1 MMKRLNNNKL
11 YLLLTLVLVAFI
23 YLYTGLIAQTSSDR
37 ISMENYNDLPNSR
50 RLVTKLNIKHIE
62 ENKVEVS
69 WVGIYHPNLM
79 YYVYRSEEPI
89 LSKTVLT
96 NAKVVAS
103 TKATNASTTYTV
115 YDNLPKYDKYYYA
128 VISYIDNIN
137 FYTATE
143 NMDLMQFEYYDPFK
157 DDMTDLMDM
166 TNEMNNFLTNDI
178 LTNEIVTND
187 IITNDFDTN
196 NTYFTNDMIT
206 NIVNSN
212 DFLSY
217 YPNTNLFDTNYSIL
231 PPTNYVDL
239 YYTTNKIDSNR
250 GIVFTT
256 NYYNYTNYYTN
267 NYTNYYNTTKIYII
281 NPTNDNLSTNEINT
295 NDLSTN
301 DFTNQS
307 RMVENVTNELK
318 VTSFTNDKNENI
330 VNVEI
335 KKDNTKKTTTTEYQR
350 YSSEYQRALT
360 QFSANNYAG
369 AISILEPIS
378 RKKVDSALYY
388 DINLLLGK
396 SYKNAGRKKNALDT
410 LKRIKSIN
418 PNEVNFWIN
427 QVLSDL

>member
-1 MMKRLNNNKL
+1 MKRLKNNKL
-11 YLLLTLVLVAFI
+11 YLLLTLVLVAFA
-23 YLYTGLIAQTSSDR
+23 YLYTSLIAQTSSDR

-79 YYVYRSEEPI
+79 YYVYRSEDPI

-96 NAKVVAS
+96 NAKVVGS
-103 TKATNASTTYTV
+103 TKATNASTTYTI

-143 NMDLMQFEYYDPFK
+143 NMDLMQFEYYDPFNK
-157 DDMTDLMDM
+157 DM
-166 TNEMNNFLTNDI
+166 TNFEMITNDI
-178 LTNEIVTND
+178 LTNDITTND
-187 IITNDFDTN
+187 LDTN
-196 NTYFTNDMIT
+196 SMYFTNDMIT

-239 YYTTNKIDSNR
+239 YYTTNRIDSNR

-267 NYTNYYNTTKIYII
+267 NYTNYYNSTKIYII

-295 NDLSTN
+295 NDLNTN

-307 RMVENVTNELK
+307 RMVENITNELK

-335 KKDNTKKTTTTEYQR
+335 KKDNTKKTPSEYQR
-350 YSSEYQRALT
+350 YSSEYQRALA
-360 QFSANNYAG
+360 QFKANNYTG
-369 AISILEPIS
+369 AITILEPIS

-410 LKRIKSIN
+410 LKRIRSIN

>member
-11 YLLLTLVLVAFI
+11 YLLLTLVLVSFI
-23 YLYTGLIAQTSSDR
+23 YLYTSLIAQTSSDR

-89 LSKTVLT
+89 LSKVVLT

-103 TKATNASTTYTV
+103 TKATNASATYTI

-143 NMDLMQFEYYDPFK
+143 NMDLMQFEYYDQFK
-157 DDMTDLMDM
+157 NNITNFNNEIN
-166 TNEMNNFLTNDI
+166 TNEIITNNILTND
-178 LTNEIVTND
+178 L
-187 IITNDFDTN
+187 DTN
-196 NTYFTNDMIT
+196 STYFTNDMLT

-239 YYTTNKIDSNR
+239 YYTTNRIDSNR

-281 NPTNDNLSTNEINT
+281 NPTNDGNLSTNKIST
-295 NDLSTN
+295 NDFNTN

-307 RMVENVTNELK
+307 RMIENVTNELK
-318 VTSFTNDKNENI
+318 VTTFTNDKNENI

-335 KKDNTKKTTTTEYQR
+335 KKDNTSKKTPSEYQR

-360 QFSANNYAG
+360 QFKANNYTG
-369 AISILEPIS
+369 AIAILEPIS
-378 RKKVDSALYY
+378 RKRVDSALYY

-410 LKRIKSIN
+410 LKKIKSIN

>member
-1 MMKRLNNNKL
+1 MKRLKNNKL
-11 YLLLTLVLVAFI
+11 YLLLTLVLVAFA
-23 YLYTGLIAQTSSDR
+23 YLYTSLIAQTSSDR
-37 ISMENYNDLPNSR
+37 ISIENYNDLPNSR

-79 YYVYRSEEPI
+79 YYVYRSEDPI

-103 TKATNASTTYTV
+103 TKATNASTTYTI

-157 DDMTDLMDM
+157 NDM
-166 TNEMNNFLTNDI
+166 TNINNEIN
-178 LTNEIVTND
+178 TNEIITNNIITND
-187 IITNDFDTN
+187 IITNDLNTN
-196 NTYFTNDMIT
+196 NTYFTNDMLT
-206 NIVNSN
+206 NIVSSN

-217 YPNTNLFDTNYSIL
+217 YPNTNLFDTNYTIL

-239 YYTTNKIDSNR
+239 YYTTNRIDSNR
-250 GIVFTT
+250 GIVFST
-256 NYYNYTNYYTN
+256 NYYNYTNYYNLTN

-281 NPTNDNLSTNEINT
+281 NPTNDSLTNEINT
-295 NDLSTN
+295 NDFVTN

-335 KKDNTKKTTTTEYQR
+335 KKDNTKKTPTEYQR
-350 YSSEYQRALT
+350 YSSEYQRALA
-360 QFSANNYAG
+360 QFKANNYTG
-369 AISILEPIS
+369 AIAILEPIS

-396 SYKNAGRKKNALDT
+396 SYKSAGRKKNALDT
-410 LKRIKSIN
+410 LKKIKSIN

>member
-1 MMKRLNNNKL
+1 MKRLKNNKL
-11 YLLLTLVLVAFI
+11 YLLLTLVLVAFA
-23 YLYTGLIAQTSSDR
+23 YLYTSLIAQTSSDR
-37 ISMENYNDLPNSR
+37 ISIENYNDLPNSR

-79 YYVYRSEEPI
+79 YYVYRSEDPI

-103 TKATNASTTYTV
+103 TKATNASTTYTI

-157 DDMTDLMDM
+157 NDM
-166 TNEMNNFLTNDI
+166 TNINNEIN
-178 LTNEIVTND
+178 TNEIITNNIITND
-187 IITNDFDTN
+187 IITNDLNTN
-196 NTYFTNDMIT
+196 NTYFTNDMLT
-206 NIVNSN
+206 NIVSSN

-217 YPNTNLFDTNYSIL
+217 YPNTNLFDTNYTIL

-239 YYTTNKIDSNR
+239 YYTTNRIDSNR
-250 GIVFTT
+250 GIVFST
-256 NYYNYTNYYTN
+256 NYYNYTNYYNLTN

-281 NPTNDNLSTNEINT
+281 NPTNDSLTNEINT
-295 NDLSTN
+295 NDFVTN

-335 KKDNTKKTTTTEYQR
+335 KKDNTAKKTPTEYQR

-360 QFSANNYAG
+360 QFKANNYTG
-369 AISILEPIS
+369 AIAILEPIS
-378 RKKVDSALYY
+378 RKRVDSALYY

-396 SYKNAGRKKNALDT
+396 SYKSAGRKKNALDT
-410 LKRIKSIN
+410 LKKIKSIN

>member
-1 MMKRLNNNKL
+1 MKRLKNNKL
-11 YLLLTLVLVAFI
+11 YLLLTLVLVAFA
-23 YLYTGLIAQTSSDR
+23 YLYTSLIAQTSSDR

-79 YYVYRSEEPI
+79 YYVYRSEDPI

-103 TKATNASTTYTV
+103 TKATNASTTYTI

-157 DDMTDLMDM
+157 NDM
-166 TNEMNNFLTNDI
+166 TNINNEIN
-178 LTNEIVTND
+178 TNEIITNNIITND
-187 IITNDFDTN
+187 IITNDLNTN
-196 NTYFTNDMIT
+196 NTYFTNDMLT

-239 YYTTNKIDSNR
+239 YYTTNRIDSNR
-250 GIVFTT
+250 GIVFST
-256 NYYNYTNYYTN
+256 NYYNYTNYYNLTN

-281 NPTNDNLSTNEINT
+281 NPTNDSLTNEINT
-295 NDLSTN
+295 NDFVTN

-335 KKDNTKKTTTTEYQR
+335 KKDNTKKTPTEYQR
-350 YSSEYQRALT
+350 YSSEYQRALS
-360 QFSANNYAG
+360 QFKANNYAG
-369 AISILEPIS
+369 AIKILEPIS

-396 SYKNAGRKKNALDT
+396 SYKSAGRKKNALDT
-410 LKRIKSIN
+410 LKKIKSIN

>member
-1 MMKRLNNNKL
+1 MKRLKNNKL
-11 YLLLTLVLVAFI
+11 YLLLTLVLVAFA
-23 YLYTGLIAQTSSDR
+23 YLYTSLIAQTSSDR

-79 YYVYRSEEPI
+79 YYVYRSEDPI

-96 NAKVVAS
+96 NAKVVGS
-103 TKATNASTTYTV
+103 TKATNASTTYTI

-143 NMDLMQFEYYDPFK
+143 NMDLMQFEYYDPFNK
-157 DDMTDLMDM
+157 DM
-166 TNEMNNFLTNDI
+166 TNFEMITNDI
-178 LTNEIVTND
+178 LTNDITTND
-187 IITNDFDTN
+187 LDTN
-196 NTYFTNDMIT
+196 SMYFTNDMIT

-239 YYTTNKIDSNR
+239 YYTTNRIDSNR

-267 NYTNYYNTTKIYII
+267 NYTNYYNSTKIYII

-295 NDLSTN
+295 NDLNTN

-307 RMVENVTNELK
+307 RMVENITNELK

-335 KKDNTKKTTTTEYQR
+335 KKDNTKKTPSEYQR
-350 YSSEYQRALT
+350 YSSEYQRALA
-360 QFSANNYAG
+360 QFKANNYTG
-369 AISILEPIS
+369 AITILEPIS

-410 LKRIKSIN
+410 LKKIRSIN

>member
-1 MMKRLNNNKL
+1 MKRLKNNKL
-11 YLLLTLVLVAFI
+11 YLLLTLVLVAFA
-23 YLYTGLIAQTSSDR
+23 YLYTSLIAQTSSDR
-37 ISMENYNDLPNSR
+37 ISIENYNDLPNSR

-79 YYVYRSEEPI
+79 YYVYRSEDPI

-103 TKATNASTTYTV
+103 TKATNASTTYTI

-157 DDMTDLMDM
+157 NDM
-166 TNEMNNFLTNDI
+166 TNINNEIN
-178 LTNEIVTND
+178 TNEIITNNIITND
-187 IITNDFDTN
+187 IITNDLNTN
-196 NTYFTNDMIT
+196 NTYFTNDMLT
-206 NIVNSN
+206 NIVSSN

-217 YPNTNLFDTNYSIL
+217 YPNTNLFDTNYTIL

-239 YYTTNKIDSNR
+239 YYTTNRIDSNR
-250 GIVFTT
+250 GIVFST
-256 NYYNYTNYYTN
+256 NYYNYTNYYNLTN

-281 NPTNDNLSTNEINT
+281 NPTNDSLTNEINT
-295 NDLSTN
+295 NDFVTN

-335 KKDNTKKTTTTEYQR
+335 KKDNTKKTPTEYQR
-350 YSSEYQRALT
+350 YSSEYQRALA
-360 QFSANNYAG
+360 QFKANNYVG
-369 AISILEPIS
+369 AIKILEPIS

-396 SYKNAGRKKNALDT
+396 SYKSAGRKKNALDT
-410 LKRIKSIN
+410 LKKIKSIN

>member
-1 MMKRLNNNKL
+1 MKRLKNNKL
-11 YLLLTLVLVAFI
+11 YLLLTLVLVAFA
-23 YLYTGLIAQTSSDR
+23 YLYTSLIAQTSSDR

-96 NAKVVAS
+96 NAKVVGS
-103 TKATNASTTYTV
+103 TKATNASTTYTI

-143 NMDLMQFEYYDPFK
+143 NMDLMQFEYYDPFNK
-157 DDMTDLMDM
+157 DM
-166 TNEMNNFLTNDI
+166 TNFEMITNDI
-178 LTNEIVTND
+178 LTNDITTND
-187 IITNDFDTN
+187 LDTN
-196 NTYFTNDMIT
+196 SMYFTNDMIT

-239 YYTTNKIDSNR
+239 YYTTNRIDSNR

-281 NPTNDNLSTNEINT
+281 NSTNDSVTNEIDT
-295 NDLSTN
+295 NDLKINTN

-307 RMVENVTNELK
+307 RMFENITNELN

-335 KKDNTKKTTTTEYQR
+335 KKDNTKKTPSEYQR
-350 YSSEYQRALT
+350 YSSEYQRALA
-360 QFSANNYAG
+360 QFKANNYTG
-369 AISILEPIS
+369 AITTLEPIS

-410 LKRIKSIN
+410 LKKIRSIN

>member
-1 MMKRLNNNKL
+1 MKRLKNNKL
-11 YLLLTLVLVAFI
+11 YLLLTLVLVAFA
-23 YLYTGLIAQTSSDR
+23 YLYTSLIAQTSSDR
-37 ISMENYNDLPNSR
+37 ISIENYNDLPNSR

-79 YYVYRSEEPI
+79 YYVYRSEDPI

-103 TKATNASTTYTV
+103 TKATNASTTYTI

-157 DDMTDLMDM
+157 NDM
-166 TNEMNNFLTNDI
+166 TNIN
-178 LTNEIVTND
+178 NEIITNNIITND
-187 IITNDFDTN
+187 IITNDLNTN
-196 NTYFTNDMIT
+196 NTYFTNDMLT
-206 NIVNSN
+206 NIVSSN

-217 YPNTNLFDTNYSIL
+217 YPNTNLFDTNYIIL

-239 YYTTNKIDSNR
+239 YYTTNRIDSNR
-250 GIVFTT
+250 GIVFST
-256 NYYNYTNYYTN
+256 NYYNYTNYYNLTN

-281 NPTNDNLSTNEINT
+281 NPTNDSLTNEINT
-295 NDLSTN
+295 NDFVTN

-307 RMVENVTNELK
+307 RMVENITNELN

-335 KKDNTKKTTTTEYQR
+335 KKDNTKKTPSEYQR
-350 YSSEYQRALT
+350 YSSEYQRALA
-360 QFSANNYAG
+360 QFKANNYTG
-369 AISILEPIS
+369 AITTLEPIS

-396 SYKNAGRKKNALDT
+396 SYKSAGRKKNALDT
-410 LKRIKSIN
+410 LKKIKSIN

>member
-1 MMKRLNNNKL
+1 MKRLKNNKL
-11 YLLLTLVLVAFI
+11 YLLLTLVLVAFA
-23 YLYTGLIAQTSSDR
+23 YLYTSLIAQTSSDR
-37 ISMENYNDLPNSR
+37 ISIENYNDLPNSR

-79 YYVYRSEEPI
+79 YYVYRSEDPI

-103 TKATNASTTYTV
+103 TKATNASTTYTI

-157 DDMTDLMDM
+157 NDM
-166 TNEMNNFLTNDI
+166 TNINNEIN
-178 LTNEIVTND
+178 TNEIITNNIITND
-187 IITNDFDTN
+187 IITNDLNTN
-196 NTYFTNDMIT
+196 NTYFTNDMLT
-206 NIVNSN
+206 NIVSSN

-217 YPNTNLFDTNYSIL
+217 YPNTNLFDTNYTIL

-239 YYTTNKIDSNR
+239 YYTTNRIDSNR
-250 GIVFTT
+250 GIVFST
-256 NYYNYTNYYTN
+256 NYYNYTNYYNLTN

-281 NPTNDNLSTNEINT
+281 NPTNDSLTNEINT
-295 NDLSTN
+295 NDFVTN

-307 RMVENVTNELK
+307 RMVENVTNELN

-335 KKDNTKKTTTTEYQR
+335 KKDNTKKTPTEYQR
-350 YSSEYQRALT
+350 YSSEYQRALA
-360 QFSANNYAG
+360 QFKANNYSG
-369 AISILEPIS
+369 AIATLEPIS

-410 LKRIKSIN
+410 LKKIKSIN

>member
-1 MMKRLNNNKL
+1 MKRLKNNKL
-11 YLLLTLVLVAFI
+11 YLLLTLVLVAFA
-23 YLYTGLIAQTSSDR
+23 YLYTSLIAQTSSDR
-37 ISMENYNDLPNSR
+37 ISIENYNDLPNSR

-79 YYVYRSEEPI
+79 YYVYRSEDPI

-103 TKATNASTTYTV
+103 TKATNASTTYTI

-157 DDMTDLMDM
+157 NDM
-166 TNEMNNFLTNDI
+166 TNINNEIN
-178 LTNEIVTND
+178 TNEIITNNIITND
-187 IITNDFDTN
+187 IITNDLNTN
-196 NTYFTNDMIT
+196 NTYFTNDMLT
-206 NIVNSN
+206 NIVSSN

-217 YPNTNLFDTNYSIL
+217 YPNTNLFDTNYTIL
-231 PPTNYVDL
+231 PPTNYVDS
-239 YYTTNKIDSNR
+239 YYTTNRIDSNR
-250 GIVFTT
+250 GIVFST
-256 NYYNYTNYYTN
+256 NYYNYTNYYNLTN

-281 NPTNDNLSTNEINT
+281 NPTNDSLTNEINT
-295 NDLSTN
+295 NDFVTN

-335 KKDNTKKTTTTEYQR
+335 KKDNTKKTPTEYQR
-350 YSSEYQRALT
+350 YSSEYQRALA
-360 QFSANNYAG
+360 QFKANNYAG
-369 AISILEPIS
+369 AIKILEPIS

-396 SYKNAGRKKNALDT
+396 SYKSAGRKKNALDT
-410 LKRIKSIN
+410 LKKIKSIN

>member
-1 MMKRLNNNKL
+1 MKRLKNNKL
-11 YLLLTLVLVAFI
+11 YLLLTLVLVAFA
-23 YLYTGLIAQTSSDR
+23 YLYTSLIAQTSSDR
-37 ISMENYNDLPNSR
+37 ISIENYNDLPNSR

-79 YYVYRSEEPI
+79 YYVYRSEDPI

-103 TKATNASTTYTV
+103 TKATNASTTYTI

-157 DDMTDLMDM
+157 NDM
-166 TNEMNNFLTNDI
+166 TNINNEIN
-178 LTNEIVTND
+178 TNEIITNNIITND
-187 IITNDFDTN
+187 IITNDLNTN
-196 NTYFTNDMIT
+196 NTYFTNDMLT
-206 NIVNSN
+206 NIVSSN

-217 YPNTNLFDTNYSIL
+217 YPNTNLFDTNYTIL

-239 YYTTNKIDSNR
+239 YYTTNRIDSNR
-250 GIVFTT
+250 GIVFST
-256 NYYNYTNYYTN
+256 NYYNYTNYYNLTN

-281 NPTNDNLSTNEINT
+281 NPTNDSLTNEINT
-295 NDLSTN
+295 NDFVTN

-335 KKDNTKKTTTTEYQR
+335 KKDNTKKTPTEYQR

-360 QFSANNYAG
+360 QFKANNYTG
-369 AISILEPIS
+369 AIAILEPIS
-378 RKKVDSALYY
+378 RKRVDSALYY

-396 SYKNAGRKKNALDT
+396 SYKSAGRKKNALDT
-410 LKRIKSIN
+410 LKKIKSIN

>member
-1 MMKRLNNNKL
+1 MKRLKNNKL
-11 YLLLTLVLVAFI
+11 YLLLTLVLVAFA
-23 YLYTGLIAQTSSDR
+23 YLYTSLIAQTSSDR
-37 ISMENYNDLPNSR
+37 ISIENYNDLPNSR

-79 YYVYRSEEPI
+79 YYVYRSEDPI

-103 TKATNASTTYTV
+103 TKATNASTTYTI

-157 DDMTDLMDM
+157 NDM
-166 TNEMNNFLTNDI
+166 TNINNEIN
-178 LTNEIVTND
+178 TNEIITNNIITND
-187 IITNDFDTN
+187 IITNDIITNDLNTN
-196 NTYFTNDMIT
+196 NTYFTNDMLT
-206 NIVNSN
+206 NIVSSN

-239 YYTTNKIDSNR
+239 YYTTNRIDSNR
-250 GIVFTT
+250 GIVFST
-256 NYYNYTNYYTN
+256 NYYNYTNYYNLTN

-281 NPTNDNLSTNEINT
+281 NPTNDSLTNEINT
-295 NDLSTN
+295 NDFVTN

-335 KKDNTKKTTTTEYQR
+335 KKDNTKKTPNEYQR
-350 YSSEYQRALT
+350 YSSEYQRALA
-360 QFSANNYAG
+360 QFKANNYTG
-369 AISILEPIS
+369 AITILEPIS

-396 SYKNAGRKKNALDT
+396 SYKNAGIKKNALDT
-410 LKRIKSIN
+410 LKRIRSIN

>member
-23 YLYTGLIAQTSSDR
+23 YLYTSLIAQTSSDR
-37 ISMENYNDLPNSR
+37 ISMESYNDLPNSR

-89 LSKTVLT
+89 LSKVVLT

-103 TKATNASTTYTV
+103 TKATNASTTYTI

-143 NMDLMQFEYYDPFK
+143 NMDLMQFEYYDQFK
-157 DDMTDLMDM
+157 
-166 TNEMNNFLTNDI
+166 NDI
-178 LTNEIVTND
+178 TNFDDEINTNEIITND

-239 YYTTNKIDSNR
+239 YYTTNRIDSNR

-281 NPTNDNLSTNEINT
+281 NPTNDNLYTNEMDN
-295 NDLSTN
+295 NDTN

-307 RMVENVTNELK
+307 RMIENVTNELEI
-318 VTSFTNDKNENI
+318 TTFTNSKNENI
-330 VNVEI
+330 VEI
-335 KKDNTKKTTTTEYQR
+335 KKDNTKKTTPTEYQR

-360 QFSANNYAG
+360 QFRANNYAG

-410 LKRIKSIN
+410 LKKIKSIN

>member
-1 MMKRLNNNKL
+1 MKRLKNNKL
-11 YLLLTLVLVAFI
+11 YLLLTLVLVAFA
-23 YLYTGLIAQTSSDR
+23 YLYTSLIAQTSSDR

-79 YYVYRSEEPI
+79 YYVYRSEDPI

-96 NAKVVAS
+96 NAKVVGS
-103 TKATNASTTYTV
+103 TKATNASTTYTI

-143 NMDLMQFEYYDPFK
+143 NMDLMQFEYYDPFNK
-157 DDMTDLMDM
+157 DM
-166 TNEMNNFLTNDI
+166 TNFEMITNDI
-178 LTNEIVTND
+178 LTNDITTND
-187 IITNDFDTN
+187 LDTN
-196 NTYFTNDMIT
+196 SMYFTNDMIT

-239 YYTTNKIDSNR
+239 YYTTNRIDSNR

-267 NYTNYYNTTKIYII
+267 NYTNYYNSTKIYII

-295 NDLSTN
+295 NDLNTN

-335 KKDNTKKTTTTEYQR
+335 KKDNTKKTPSEYQR
-350 YSSEYQRALT
+350 YSSEYQRALA
-360 QFSANNYAG
+360 QFKANNYTG
-369 AISILEPIS
+369 AITILEPIS

-410 LKRIKSIN
+410 LKKIRSIN

>member
-1 MMKRLNNNKL
+1 MKRLKNNKL
-11 YLLLTLVLVAFI
+11 YLLLTLVLVAFA
-23 YLYTGLIAQTSSDR
+23 YLYTSLIAQTSSDR

-79 YYVYRSEEPI
+79 YYVYRSEDPI

-96 NAKVVAS
+96 NAKVVGS

-143 NMDLMQFEYYDPFK
+143 NMDLMQFEYYDPFNK
-157 DDMTDLMDM
+157 DM
-166 TNEMNNFLTNDI
+166 TNFEMITNDI
-178 LTNEIVTND
+178 LTNDITTND
-187 IITNDFDTN
+187 LDTN
-196 NTYFTNDMIT
+196 SMYFTNDMIT

-239 YYTTNKIDSNR
+239 YYTTNRIDSNR
-250 GIVFTT
+250 GIVFST

-267 NYTNYYNTTKIYII
+267 NYTNYYNSTKIYII

-295 NDLSTN
+295 NDLNTN

-307 RMVENVTNELK
+307 RMVENITNELN

-335 KKDNTKKTTTTEYQR
+335 KKDNAKKTPSEYQR
-350 YSSEYQRALT
+350 YSSEYQRALA
-360 QFSANNYAG
+360 QFKANNYTG
-369 AISILEPIS
+369 AITTLEPIS

-410 LKRIKSIN
+410 LKKIRSIN

>member
-11 YLLLTLVLVAFI
+11 YLLLTLVLVSFI
-23 YLYTGLIAQTSSDR
+23 YLYTSLIAQTSSDR

-89 LSKTVLT
+89 LSKVVLT

-103 TKATNASTTYTV
+103 TKATNASTTYTI

-143 NMDLMQFEYYDPFK
+143 NMDLMQFEYYDQFK
-157 DDMTDLMDM
+157 NDM
-166 TNEMNNFLTNDI
+166 TNIEIN
-178 LTNEIVTND
+178 TNEI
-187 IITNDFDTN
+187 ITNNIFTNEFDTN
-196 NTYFTNDMIT
+196 NTYFTNDMLT

-250 GIVFTT
+250 GIVFST

-281 NPTNDNLSTNEINT
+281 NSTNGNLYTNEIST
-295 NDLSTN
+295 NDLNTN

-307 RMVENVTNELK
+307 RMIENITNELNI
-318 VTSFTNDKNENI
+318 TSFTNDKNENI

-335 KKDNTKKTTTTEYQR
+335 KKDTATKKPTQQSEYQR
-350 YSSEYQRALT
+350 YSSEYQRALA
-360 QFSANNYAG
+360 QFKANNYAG
-369 AISILEPIS
+369 AIRTLEPIS

-410 LKRIKSIN
+410 LKKIKSVN

>member
-1 MMKRLNNNKL
+1 MKRLKNNKL
-11 YLLLTLVLVAFI
+11 YLLLTLVLVAFA
-23 YLYTGLIAQTSSDR
+23 YLYTSLIAQTSSDR
-37 ISMENYNDLPNSR
+37 ISIENYNDLPNSR

-79 YYVYRSEEPI
+79 YYVYRSEDPI

-103 TKATNASTTYTV
+103 TKATNASTTYTI

-157 DDMTDLMDM
+157 NDM
-166 TNEMNNFLTNDI
+166 TNINNEIN
-178 LTNEIVTND
+178 TNEIITNNIITND
-187 IITNDFDTN
+187 IITNDLNTN
-196 NTYFTNDMIT
+196 NTYFTNDMLT

-239 YYTTNKIDSNR
+239 YYTTNRIDSNR
-250 GIVFTT
+250 GIVFST
-256 NYYNYTNYYTN
+256 NYYNYTNYYNLTN

-281 NPTNDNLSTNEINT
+281 NPTNDSLTNEINT
-295 NDLSTN
+295 NDFVTN

-335 KKDNTKKTTTTEYQR
+335 KKDNTKKTPTEYQR
-350 YSSEYQRALT
+350 YSSEYQRALA
-360 QFSANNYAG
+360 QFKANNYSG
-369 AISILEPIS
+369 AIATLEPIS

-410 LKRIKSIN
+410 LKKIKSIN